1 MYSKFGEAEQIPN
14 QALADYD
21 ECGQFLALIK
31 PSPKDYWEFL
41 VGNLTRFARQ
51 NDETDVRPISYELTV
66 GCLSWDRGTLQ

>member
-31 PSPKDYWEFL
+31 SSPKDLFGIPRRQFDPIRK
-41 VGNLTRFARQ
+41 GNTMKPTFSTQ
-51 NDETDVRPISYELTV
+51 LTV